1 MGNIT
6 IPVLPF
12 IANVF
17 EKADE
22 DVKRKV
28 EIYVNTWLNNFFSPL
43 SANERLFKLIQK
55 GSAEAYANGLT
66 PGQLDELLKTEE

>member
-28 EIYVNTWLNNFFSPL
+28 EIYINAWLNNLFNSR
-43 SANERLFKLIQK
+43 SGNEQLFKLMQK
-55 GSAEAYANGLT
+55 GSAEACANGLT